1 MGEVKDPDRSDEEGK
16 EKGVGWGFGSTDVF
30 PGGLFQLKRTHIHLM
45 LLTCFSNTAHRL
57 FLHTSSA
64 SCFSHSVLFL
74 ALQLPV
80 GRGMFIPGY
89 VFTMHVS
96 SFQCPQYSK
105 QSFTTSIEF
114 SFSRSHVMALIFIDL
129 SVNIRIWIYPP
140 HFKQI
145 NSNSSLL
152 LVESTLCGWIHTILC
167 FPGDALHWSWASTTN
182 PQPSLHPHH
191 TCSPQLTFD
200 LQRWY

>member
-45 LLTCFSNTAHRL
+45 LLTCFSNTV
-57 FLHTSSA
+57 SSH
-64 SCFSHSVLFL
+64 FFSVLLFTFSL
-74 ALQLPV
+74 ISCSSV
-80 GRGMFIPGY
+80 